1 MSRKH
6 KRNQTNKASQGP
18 LVQAEVPGSSP
29 IRRRYIFLAASIAV
43 LLAVLAGTL
52 LYKSE
57 KARSSQDALAE
68 TRLALASGQA
78 PMFGKPDAKVHVVEF
93 LDPAC
98 EACAAFYPYMKQLLA
113 ANPDKVRLSVR
124 HVPFHKGADF
134 LVRILEASRNQGRYG
149 PTLEALLASQ
159 ERWSIRHTVQPDRVW
174 DSLGGFGLDL
184 DRIRSD
190 MNAPEISRRMERDM
204 ADARALGV
212 TRTPELFVN
221 GRQMQNLSLD
231 EFHALV
237 REELRKSYP

>member
-6 KRNQTNKASQGP
+6 KRNQANKAPQGP
-18 LVQAEVPGSSP
+18 LVQEVPGSSP
-29 IRRRYIFLAASIAV
+29 IRRRNIFLASSIAV
-43 LLAVLAGTL
+43 LLVVLAGTL

-57 KARSSQDALAE
+57 EARSSQHSLPE
-68 TRLALASGQA
+68 NRSALASGQA

-98 EACAAFYPYMKQLLA
+98 EACAAFYPYMKRVLA

-124 HVPFHKGADF
+124 HVPFHKGADV

-149 PTLEALLASQ
+149 QTLEALLASQ
-159 ERWSIRHTVQPDRVW
+159 ERWSIRHAVQPDRVW